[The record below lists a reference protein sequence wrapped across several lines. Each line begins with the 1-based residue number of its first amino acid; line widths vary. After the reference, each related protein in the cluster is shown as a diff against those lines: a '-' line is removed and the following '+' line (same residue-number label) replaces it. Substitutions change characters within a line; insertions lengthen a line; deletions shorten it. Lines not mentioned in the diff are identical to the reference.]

1 MIVKMTL
8 SVRLEMPD
16 GTASV
21 DGVGGRAWALPN
33 GDIVK
38 PWVVL
43 ALNDVRDLTFE
54 ETDAMGIDITS
65 GVENVTIVEGCY
77 V

>member
-8 SVRLEMPD
+8 NVTLEMPD

-43 ALNDVRDLTFE
+43 ELNDTRDLSFA
-54 ETDAMGIDITS
+54 ETQALGIDVIDM
-65 GVENVTIVEGCY
+65 VENVTIVEECY
-77 V
+77 A